1 MDDDDVLQATNHRAP
16 LKPPQDGEGMLA
28 AVKNAAGRS
37 LSRVTSPSRAVTSM
51 TPVAGM
57 RLLVRAGG
65 LFPLL
70 LWWAFSVA
78 RGVLPV
84 VMSYLVSR

>member
-1 MDDDDVLQATNHRAP
+1 
-16 LKPPQDGEGMLA
+16 MLA
-28 AVKNAAGRS
+28 AVKSAAGRS

-51 TPVAGM
+51 TPVGGV
-57 RLLVRAGG
+57 RLLARAGG

-70 LWWAFSVA
+70 LWWAFSVT

-84 VMSYLVSR
+84 VMSWLVSR

>member
-1 MDDDDVLQATNHRAP
+1 
-16 LKPPQDGEGMLA
+16 MLA

-37 LSRVTSPSRAVTSM
+37 LSRVTSSPSKAVTSM
-51 TPVAGM
+51 TPVAGV
-57 RLLVRAGG
+57 RLLARAGG

-70 LWWAFSVA
+70 LWWAFSVT

-84 VMSYLVSR
+84 VMSWLVSR